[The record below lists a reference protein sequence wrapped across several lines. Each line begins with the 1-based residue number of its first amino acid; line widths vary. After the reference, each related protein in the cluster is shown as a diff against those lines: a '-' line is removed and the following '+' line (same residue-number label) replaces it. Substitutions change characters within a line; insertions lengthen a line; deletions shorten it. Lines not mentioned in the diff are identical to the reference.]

1 MNESTNVR
9 GASLAEV
16 VRATQDVTFNDA
28 SAERI
33 ATILTRTKDAFG
45 ALSEHS
51 RFDHE
56 PADLAAVHRRVA
68 PGAGDAS

>member
-1 MNESTNVR
+1 MNDSTNVR
-9 GASLAEV
+9 SASLGEV
-16 VRATQDVTFNDA
+16 VRTTQDVAFNDA

-45 ALSEHS
+45 ALADHP

-56 PADLAAVHRRVA
+56 PADLVAVHRRVA
-68 PGAGDAS
+68 PATGDAS